1 MFSKTKSTRSFFSN
15 CCTPSSG
22 PTLEDQLRAMQ
33 KRLAE
38 IAAIP
43 IQIQATLEN
52 VTKTMEKLLPP
63 EQSPEVLSEDESDYG
78 YEEIEQYDDSY
89 RFDQNEN
96 EDTAS
101 DRTEDAVVDELDD
114 SEDYVEEEQ
123 AVVSS
128 ASVSEICDN
137 EPESGCVS
145 ATPED
150 RSEGVW
156 SSWPWSEP
164 AKVVPRRS
172 NCHLVP
178 RTSMIKNRIKQLN
191 EKQVLAPYTRNEQ
204 NVGN

>member
-1 MFSKTKSTRSFFSN
+1 
-15 CCTPSSG
+15 
-22 PTLEDQLRAMQ
+22 MQ

-52 VTKTMEKLLPP
+52 VTKTMEKLLPNP
-63 EQSPEVLSEDESDYG
+63 QPLDLSDNESDYG

-89 RFDQNEN
+89 RFDKKDADE
-96 EDTAS
+96 EDLVSVPES
-101 DRTEDAVVDELDD
+101 DNTDADQLDLEDDD
-114 SEDYVEEEQ
+114 DDDDDDVEEE
-123 AVVSS
+123 AAAVSS
-128 ASVSEICDN
+128 TSISDICEN

-150 RSEGVW
+150 LQRQEGAW
-156 SSWPWSEP
+156 SCWPWKEQP
-164 AKVVPRRS
+164 KIVHRRS

-178 RTSMIKNRIKQLN
+178 RTSMIQNRIKQLN
-191 EKQVLAPYTRNEQ
+191 EQQILAPYTKKEQ

>member
-1 MFSKTKSTRSFFSN
+1 MEIFRSKFVLRL
-15 CCTPSSG
+15 
-22 PTLEDQLRAMQ
+22 TLEEQLRAMQ

-52 VTKTMEKLLPP
+52 VTKTMENLLP
-63 EQSPEVLSEDESDYG
+63 ERSPEMSDNESDCG

-89 RFDQNEN
+89 RFDKKDE
-96 EDTAS
+96 EDSSSEKTDA
-101 DRTEDAVVDELDD
+101 DDVDPLDTEEDD
-114 SEDYVEEEQ
+114 VEEE
-123 AVVSS
+123 AAAVSS

-137 EPESGCVS
+137 EPESGCAS

-150 RSEGVW
+150 LQRPDGVW
-156 SSWPWSEP
+156 SSWPWSEQP
-164 AKVVPRRS
+164 KAIPRRS

-178 RTSMIKNRIKQLN
+178 RTSMIQNRIKLLN
-191 EKQVLAPYTRNEQ
+191 EKQVLAPYTRSEH